1 MEGTNMKSIP
11 SLIYSVLILLVVS
24 TSACNPDVSS
34 SSKTSIL
41 DNPVCSPPCWQN
53 IVPGKTNRVELL
65 ATLASIA
72 NFDQSSIAQQDYSN
86 MEGYNQFIHGNL
98 YLEPNELT
106 LVSAYL
112 SEEMVL
118 VLNFSGKLNLTLEEA
133 IEGFGEPEW
142 VLIYH
147 SNFTVV
153 TFLIPSKGIAF
164 RFDTLGENWG
174 PVDSIVPEMEIKDI
188 DYFSPDYYY
197 EILDMGW
204 FSEGKWNYQESVAQI
219 KPWKGY
225 GSIDILYK

>member
-1 MEGTNMKSIP
+1 MKSI
-11 SLIYSVLILLVVS
+11 SSVIYLALILLVVS
-24 TSACNPDVSS
+24 TGACNPEVSPP
-34 SSKTSIL
+34 SKTSIL

-53 IVPGKTNRVELL
+53 IVPGKTNRLELL

-72 NFDQSSIAQQDYSN
+72 NFDQSSIAQQDYPI
-86 MEGYNQFIHGNL
+86 MEGYDQFIHGNL

-112 SEEMVL
+112 SEEIVV

-133 IEGFGEPEW
+133 IEVFGEPEG
-142 VLIYH
+142 VLIYA
-147 SNFTVV
+147 SNHGYTSIN
-153 TFLIPSKGIAF
+153 FLIPLKGIVF
-164 RFDTLGENWG
+164 GFNNIGKNWK
-174 PVDSIVPEMEIKDI
+174 PTSITPELEIRSI
-188 DYFSPDYYY
+188 DYFSPDYYS

-204 FSEGKWNYQESVAQI
+204 FSDGKWNYQESVAQI